1 METRTKLVAVEFI
14 GNKCSKAFVV
24 KNLTEVEYHKL
35 LNESL
40 EFQAKD
46 NELKDG
52 LIRDIAKLHN
62 RTRNLALFI
71 AVGVYDN
78 LVDRGLIEED
88 KVFDQKWHDFIING
102 TPVDEY
108 PPLVLDIA
116 ERLGM

>member
-1 METRTKLVAVEFI
+1 METRQLVAVEFI

-24 KNLTEVEYHKL
+24 KNLTDIEYHKL

-52 LIRDIAKLHN
+52 IIGDIAKLHN
-62 RTRNLALFI
+62 RTRNIALFI

-88 KVFDQKWHDFIING
+88 KAFESKWKDYILNG
-102 TPVDEY
+102 TPVDNF